1 MHVVAIHHLTGT
13 TDQLAREL
21 AAVLGCT
28 PYEARARVL
37 VPSGGPVV
45 VASFAAGEPA
55 TACAARLR
63 DAGFAPLLL
72 ATAEVENDNRRCL
85 VRQVRFDADQLH
97 IVSRDNAQLALPF
110 AKVALLLRGIG
121 IISRSEVETKTEKKF
136 DLGRAVVSGG
146 LMLRKKT
153 TTVTEQVSQER
164 QPFCHLYLP
173 GHPPVVLRQNELDYS
188 ALGAARQLTR
198 EANFNWICTELRRR
212 CPAARS
218 DERLQTRAGQ
228 AQLLGPALD
237 PERYLDLAITLI
249 ATTTGK
255 PAPSSLA

>member
-1 MHVVAIHHLTGT
+1 MHIVAVHRLTGA

-37 VPSGGPVV
+37 APTGGPVV

-63 DAGFAPLLL
+63 EAGFVPLMV
-72 ATAEVENDNRRCL
+72 TTDEVENDGGRCL
-85 VRQVRFDADQLH
+85 VRQVCFDTDRLQ
-97 IVSRDNAQLALPF
+97 IVTRDNARFALPF
-110 AKVALLLRGIG
+110 AEVALLLCGTGIV
-121 IISRSEVETKTEKKF
+121 SRSEVETKTEKKF
-136 DLGRAVVSGG
+136 DIGRAVVSGG
-146 LMLRKKT
+146 LMMRKKT

-173 GHPPVVLRQNELDYS
+173 GQPPVALRQGELDYS
-188 ALGAARQLTR
+188 TLGADRQLTR
-198 EANFNWICTELRRR
+198 EANFNWICAELRRR
-212 CPAARS
+212 CPAARW
-218 DERLQTRAGQ
+218 DERLKTRPGQ

-237 PERYLDLAITLI
+237 PERYLDLAVTLV
-249 ATTTGK
+249 AK
-255 PAPSSLA
+255 AVLP